1 MSKRKH
7 YIFALALY
15 EERARG
21 LAHVGSVVSSFLQAA
36 WGRLAREGSLS
47 CDLPKAMQSPQ
58 LESWNLNLGALGT
71 KGRDRSGLCYGM
83 LRKTFRSYSLHFK
96 KLNIKN
102 HFP

>member
-1 MSKRKH
+1 MLGPGRDG
-7 YIFALALY
+7 YIFILLVIA
-15 EERARG
+15 
-21 LAHVGSVVSSFLQAA
+21 V
-36 WGRLAREGSLS
+36 SLS

-71 KGRDRSGLCYGM
+71 KGTDRSGLCYGM